1 MRPVERGPVP
11 LEADGS
17 NKVFTAYG
25 NARRDLID
33 RMGQYCSYCN
43 QKLPSSLA
51 VEHVQPK
58 KPNPTLELE
67 WTNFL
72 LGCTNCNSTKGDK
85 PVDLPDYLWPDVH
98 NTYLAF
104 NYTPDGKVDVHPALS
119 AALKVKAQN
128 MLDLVGLQSYPDNP
142 TASDRRW
149 LNRKDAFVKA
159 NIALVLYQSAA
170 AKGAATEFEKAL
182 GLWASDNG
190 FFSIWMNVFNAYP
203 NVKQQ
208 IVLSFKGTADT
219 CFDTDVNPVQ
229 RTAEL

>member
-17 NKVFTAYG
+17 NRVYSAYDQ
-25 NARRDLID
+25 ARRDLIE

-72 LGCTNCNSTKGDK
+72 LGCTNCNSTKGKK
-85 PVDLPDYLWPDVH
+85 PVNLTDYLWPDVH
-98 NTYLAF
+98 NTHIPF
-104 NYTPDGKVDVHPALS
+104 TYTPDGKIDVNPLLPDP
-119 AALKVKAQN
+119 LKVKAQN

-170 AKGAATEFEKAL
+170 AKGASSEFEKAL

-190 FFSIWMNVFNAYP
+190 FFSIWMFVFNAYP
-203 NVKQQ
+203 NVKEQ
-208 IVLSFKGTADT
+208 IILSFTGTAAT
-219 CFDTDVNPVQ
+219 CFDANLDPVN
-229 RTAEL
+229 RTTEL